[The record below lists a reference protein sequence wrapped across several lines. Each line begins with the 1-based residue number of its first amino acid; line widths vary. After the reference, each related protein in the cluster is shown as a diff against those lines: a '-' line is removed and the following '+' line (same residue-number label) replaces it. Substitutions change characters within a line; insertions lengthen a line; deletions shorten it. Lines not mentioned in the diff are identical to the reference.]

1 MIQAIS
7 GGNDWGGIA
16 EPLLPIS
23 VFYTVI
29 FVLYVLFVTFGVL
42 NVLTGVF
49 LESSGEIMDRD
60 LVTQAEVARKATF
73 SKEMHRMFD
82 MVDMD
87 DSGRITWDEFHTAL
101 EDSNVRSFFIT
112 QQLDTIDASVLFH
125 LIAGDQK
132 DLDVHDFILGCWKM
146 AGTARTMHFSA
157 IE

>member
-60 LVTQAEVARKATF
+60 LVTQAEVARRQSF
-73 SKEMHRMFD
+73 SKEMHKMFD
-82 MVDMD
+82 QVDRD
-87 DSGRITWDEFHTAL
+87 ESGKITWDEFHNGL
-101 EDSNVRSFFIT
+101 
-112 QQLDTIDASVLFH
+112 
-125 LIAGDQK
+125 K
-132 DLDVHDFILGCWKM
+132 
-146 AGTARTMHFSA
+146 
-157 IE
+157 